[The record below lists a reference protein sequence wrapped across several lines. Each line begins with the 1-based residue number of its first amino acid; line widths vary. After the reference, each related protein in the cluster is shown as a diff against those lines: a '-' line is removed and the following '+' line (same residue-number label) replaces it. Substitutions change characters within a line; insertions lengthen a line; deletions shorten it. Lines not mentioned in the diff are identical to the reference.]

1 MAKPWNKGEK
11 NKPKLKSSAVFLQI
25 NHALEA
31 MHRID
36 VAHFP
41 GHQWTK
47 WLVSKLNYFSS
58 FLLQFLNIYRQTLQ
72 RVHGLCKFRR
82 LAFLCSVSLRRP
94 RFESTSL
101 VINTACS
108 SGNNVSA
115 ERMRFRPVFFLWT
128 VEKHQHWKEQMENC
142 LWENHDIY
150 CKYICSGAVSSGQ
163 KYHACTAKA
172 YDLLYWFWDVRF
184 TYRYWRY
191 KALLKVQTQQGQ
203 TRNK

>member
-11 NKPKLKSSAVFLQI
+11 KKTQIEILSYVLTNKSCAWSYVPAFP
-25 NHALEA
+25 ACC
-31 MHRID
+31 ID

-58 FLLQFLNIYRQTLQ
+58 FLLQLLNIYRQTLR
-72 RVHGLCKFRR
+72 RVHGLRKFRQTAR
-82 LAFLCSVSLRRP
+82 LAFLCSVFLRRP

-128 VEKHQHWKEQMENC
+128 VEKHQHWKERMENC
-142 LWENHDIY
+142 WWESHDIY

-163 KYHACTAKA
+163 KYHAYTAKA
-172 YDLLYWFWDVRF
+172 YNLL
-184 TYRYWRY
+184 
-191 KALLKVQTQQGQ
+191 
-203 TRNK
+203 